1 MRRHQRSPYGEQH
14 RFYHA
19 GEARPIRAPARRSPR
34 VQNLR
39 GPSSQHAED
48 GAGGFAPAAPRVR
61 AALAPKAA
69 RAPAAHPADAPH
81 RRLCPGLL
89 PRQAQKEDSG
99 RDRARPRRIPARV
112 FPAASPEPAQPALDE
127 EERLV
132 RARSAAATAAKAQSR
147 PYDISSS
154 EMKLIGSLASPYTR
168 KVRIVLA
175 EKKIDYDF
183 EVDNPWK
190 ADAQAAKLNPLGKV
204 PVLLLDDG
212 RTLFDS
218 RVIVGF
224 LDNASPIARLVPAEN
239 RERVEVRRWEAL
251 ADGVLDA
258 GVLARLENQREAKLR
273 SAPWIER
280 QMGKVRSGLAA
291 MDSELGDKL
300 WCVGNGY
307 TLADIALGVCLGWR
321 DFRYPNMDWGKEH
334 AHRRR

>member
-1 MRRHQRSPYGEQH
+1 
-14 RFYHA
+14 
-19 GEARPIRAPARRSPR
+19 
-34 VQNLR
+34 
-39 GPSSQHAED
+39 
-48 GAGGFAPAAPRVR
+48 
-61 AALAPKAA
+61 
-69 RAPAAHPADAPH
+69 
-81 RRLCPGLL
+81 
-89 PRQAQKEDSG
+89 
-99 RDRARPRRIPARV
+99 
-112 FPAASPEPAQPALDE
+112 
-127 EERLV
+127 
-132 RARSAAATAAKAQSR
+132 
-147 PYDISSS
+147 
-154 EMKLIGSLASPYTR
+154 MKLIGSLASPYTR

-239 RERVEVRRWEAL
+239 RERVEARRWEAL

-273 SAPWIER
+273 SAPWTER
-280 QMGKVRSGLAA
+280 QMGKVRAGVAA
-291 MDSELGDKL
+291 MDSELDDKP

-307 TLADIALGVCLGWR
+307 SLADIAVGVCLGWL
-321 DFRYPNMDWGKEH
+321 DFRYPKMDWKKDQANLARAFAKLSERQSFSDTLPKE
-334 AHRRR
+334 

>member
-1 MRRHQRSPYGEQH
+1 M
-14 RFYHA
+14 
-19 GEARPIRAPARRSPR
+19 
-34 VQNLR
+34 
-39 GPSSQHAED
+39 
-48 GAGGFAPAAPRVR
+48 R
-61 AALAPKAA
+61 AAMASEAA
-69 RAPAAHPADAPH
+69 RAPARHPAHAA
-81 RRLCPGLL
+81 RRQLRPGLL
-89 PRQAQKEDSG
+89 SRLAQEKNPR
-99 RDRARPRRIPARV
+99 RNRARTRRVPSGILPPA
-112 FPAASPEPAQPALDE
+112 PPQPAQPGLDE

-132 RARSAAATAAKAQSR
+132 RARSGAAAAANVQSR
-147 PYDISSS
+147 PHGISSS
-154 EMKLIGSLASPYTR
+154 QMKLIGSLASPYTR

-183 EVDNPWK
+183 EIDNPWK
-190 ADAQAAKLNPLGKV
+190 ADAKAATLNPLGKV

-239 RERVEVRRWEAL
+239 RERVEVQRWEAL

-280 QMGKVRSGLAA
+280 QMGKVRAGLAA
-291 MDSELGDKL
+291 MDSELDDKP

-307 TLADIALGVCLGWR
+307 SLADIAVGVCLGWL
-321 DFRYPNMDWGKEH
+321 DFRYPKTDWKKTHANLARAFAKLSERQSFADTVPKE
-334 AHRRR
+334 